1 MDRYQT
7 MRIFVAVAE
16 GASFAAAAKRLGLS
30 PPAVTRAVAG
40 LEQRIGTLLLHR
52 TTRIVRPTE
61 AGQRYLVDCKRIL
74 AEIDEA
80 EASAAGAHL
89 VPKGQLSV
97 TASVMFGRLH
107 VAPLILD
114 FLKSYPAVSVR
125 TLLLDRVVDII
136 EEGIDVAVRIAHP
149 QDSSLM
155 AIRVGAVRRVLC
167 ASPAYLEAHGI
178 PQLPADLAD
187 HATVA
192 FASSLWAQEWSLGTG
207 SKTERIAVRSR
218 FSVNASEVA
227 VDAAIAG
234 HGITQALSYQVAQ
247 PVADGRLRIVL
258 ADFEPPPIPVQ
269 LVHAEG
275 RRASARVRAFVDFA
289 VARLRAQPALD
300 LASA

>member
-16 GASFAAAAKRLGLS
+16 GAGFAAAAKKLGLS

-40 LEQRIGTLLLHR
+40 LESRIGTLLLHR

-89 VPKGQLSV
+89 TPKGQLSV

-114 FLKSYPAVSVR
+114 FLERYPAVSVR
-125 TLLLDRVVDII
+125 TLLLDRVVDVI
-136 EEGIDVAVRIAHP
+136 EEGIDVAIRIVHA

-155 AIRVGAVRRVLC
+155 AVRVGSVRRVLC
-167 ASPAYLEAHGI
+167 AAPAYLRTRGM
-178 PQLPADLAD
+178 PSRPADLAH
-187 HATVA
+187 HATVT
-192 FASSLWAQEWSLGTG
+192 FANALWPQEWSFGAGTRQ
-207 SKTERIAVRSR
+207 ERIAAPSR
-218 FSVNASEVA
+218 FSVNASDVA
-227 VDAAIAG
+227 IDAAIAG

-247 PVADGRLRIVL
+247 PVADGRLEIVL

-269 LVHAEG
+269 VVHPEG

-289 VARLRAQPALD
+289 VDRLRAEAALQAD
-300 LASA
+300 

>member
-1 MDRYQT
+1 MDRYQA

-16 GASFAAAAKRLGLS
+16 GASFAAAARRLGLS

-40 LEQRIGTLLLHR
+40 LELRIGTLLLHR
-52 TTRIVRPTE
+52 TTRIVRPTA
-61 AGQRYLVDCKRIL
+61 AGQRYLADCKRIL

-89 VPKGQLSV
+89 VPKGQLSI

-114 FLKSYPAVSVR
+114 FLKLYPDVSVR
-125 TLLLDRVVDII
+125 ALLLDRVVDVI

-155 AIRVGAVRRVLC
+155 AVRVGSVRRVLC
-167 ASPAYLEAHGI
+167 AAPAYLAAQGV
-178 PQLPADLAD
+178 PLRPADLAS
-187 HATVA
+187 HATITFATSLSAREWA
-192 FASSLWAQEWSLGTG
+192 FGAGV
-207 SKTERIAVRSR
+207 ERIAVSSR

-227 VDAAIAG
+227 IDAAIAG
-234 HGITQALSYQVAQ
+234 HGITRALSYQVAR
-247 PVADGRLRIVL
+247 PVAEGRLQIVL
-258 ADFEPPPIPVQ
+258 AAFEPPPIPVQ
-269 LVHAEG
+269 VVHPEG

-289 VARLRAQPALD
+289 VAHLRAQAPLQGA
-300 LASA
+300 

>member
-1 MDRYQT
+1 MDRYET
-7 MRIFVAVAE
+7 MRIFAAVAD
-16 GASFAAAAKRLGLS
+16 GAGFAAAARKLGLS
-30 PPAVTRAVAG
+30 PPAVTRAVAA
-40 LEQRIGTLLLHR
+40 LESRIGTLLLHR

-89 VPKGQLSV
+89 TPKGQLSV

-114 FLKSYPAVSVR
+114 FLKLYPAVSVR
-125 TLLLDRVVDII
+125 TLLLDRVVDVI
-136 EEGIDVAVRIAHP
+136 EEGIDVAIRIAHP

-155 AIRVGAVRRVLC
+155 AVGVGAVRRVLC
-167 ASPAYLEAHGI
+167 ASPSYLKARGV
-178 PQLPADLAD
+178 PKVPADLAD
-187 HATVA
+187 HATIT
-192 FASSLWAQEWSLGTG
+192 FASALWAQEWIFGAG
-207 SKTERIAVRSR
+207 AKAERISAPSR

-227 VDAAIAG
+227 IDAAIAG

-247 PVADGRLRIVL
+247 PIADGRLKVVL
-258 ADFEPPPIPVQ
+258 ADYEPPPIPVQ
-269 LVHAEG
+269 VVHPEG

-289 VARLRAQPALD
+289 VEQLRAEAALQN
-300 LASA
+300 